1 MKNFC
6 FVFKHKASGCFFFV
20 NASYVIDLSFTMTAV
35 KHFVAFV
42 CVDMDLDLR
51 MQNENTGILINT
63 FSNNIPKR
71 ALHI

>member
-51 MQNENTGILINT
+51 M
-63 FSNNIPKR
+63 
-71 ALHI
+71 